1 MLARGEEQR
10 ALGDSVARTLADAA
24 PLGRVRELYGDAR
37 PADQAAWKSLVDLGV
52 PGALVPE
59 EFGGLG
65 LLLADVA
72 GVLEASGRA
81 VFGGPLIAAL
91 SATAALHDPELLA
104 AIADGSVTAV
114 LVDGSG
120 PVLDGTYADVFLLP
134 ADDGLLAVD
143 AAQAEVV
150 HVPTLDGSRS
160 FAEVRLDPDAGR
172 PVRGD
177 AAAGRAVT
185 TVAMCADGF
194 GAAAAAFELA
204 VAHAMTR
211 EQFGVPIGSFQ
222 AVQHLLV
229 DAYTALRLGGLA
241 VRAAL
246 DAPGPREV
254 ATAQAACADAFAE
267 VAATAIQVLGGL
279 GYTWESDAH
288 LYYKRLLT
296 LQTSYGGRDQALDV
310 LAALTIDSS
319 A

>member
-24 PLGRVRELYGDAR
+24 PLDRVRELYGGPR
-37 PADQAAWKSLVDLGV
+37 PADDAAWKSLVDLGV

-59 EFGGLG
+59 ECGGLG
-65 LLLADVA
+65 LALADVA

-81 VFGGPLIAAL
+81 VYGGPLVAAL
-91 SATAALHDPELLA
+91 SATAALHDRDLLA
-104 AIADGSVTAV
+104 AIAGGSLIAV
-114 LVDGSG
+114 LVDGAT
-120 PVLDGTYADVFLLP
+120 PVLDGTYADLFLLP
-134 ADDGLLAVD
+134 DGDGLVAVK
-143 AAQAEVV
+143 AADAEVV
-150 HVPTLDGSRS
+150 HVPTLDGSRA
-160 FAEVRLDPDAGR
+160 FADVRLERGAGR
-172 PVRGD
+172 RVAGD
-177 AAAGRAVT
+177 AAVGRAVAT
-185 TVAMCADGF
+185 AALCADGF

-204 VAHAMTR
+204 VGHAMTR

-229 DAYTALRLGGLA
+229 DAFTALRLGGLA

-246 DAPGPREV
+246 DRPEAREV
-254 ATAQAACADAFAE
+254 ATAQAACADALAD

-296 LQTSYGGRDQALDV
+296 LQTWAGGRDQALDA